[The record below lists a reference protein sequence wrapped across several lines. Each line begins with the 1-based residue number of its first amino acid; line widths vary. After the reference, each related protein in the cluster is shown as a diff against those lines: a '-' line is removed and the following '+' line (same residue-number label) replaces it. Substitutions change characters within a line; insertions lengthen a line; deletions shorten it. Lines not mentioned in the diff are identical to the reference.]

1 MKQEGQLQDKGYR
14 HFTLEQRE
22 QISIGLALGCSC
34 RAIARQLARAPS
46 SVWREVRRHSD
57 AQRPY
62 RAAWAQAQCRDR
74 RARRGRPR
82 KLDLQATA
90 GTHALSEYVREKLLA
105 GWSAAQIAARLKH
118 EHPEQ
123 PGWQVSAPTIYKAIY
138 VLPRNSLRRAL
149 LEQGLRLGPA
159 PVRPSAKAP
168 GAADKPRIAPAQ
180 HIAARPAEVAQRA
193 VPGHWEGD
201 LIMGAANHTQVGVLL
216 ERTSRRVVLA
226 RLPDKRAATVCTAF
240 AGALAQVPAQLRKT
254 LTYDQGTEMAAH
266 RQLSDMTG
274 VAVYFTDA
282 HSPWQKGAIE
292 NANGLLRQYLP
303 KGTAL
308 GHYSQAQLDAIA
320 QRLNNRPRICHN
332 GLTPDEVYAAMLA
345 NLSVAVDS

>member
-1 MKQEGQLQDKGYR
+1 MKRECQGNGYR
-14 HFTLEQRE
+14 HLMLEQRE
-22 QISIGLALGCSC
+22 QISIGLALGHSC

-62 RAAWAQAQCRDR
+62 RAAWAQAQCQDT
-74 RARRGRPR
+74 RARSGRPR

-90 GTHALSEYVREKLLA
+90 ATHALSAYVREKLLS

-118 EHPEQ
+118 EHPQ
-123 PGWQVSAPTIYKAIY
+123 DKAWQVSAPTIYNAIY
-138 VLPRNSLRRAL
+138 VLPRNALRRAL

-159 PVRPSAKAP
+159 PVRPSTKAP

-180 HIAARPAEVAQRA
+180 QIHARPQEAASRE

-201 LIMGAANHTQVGVLL
+201 LIMGAANRTQVGVLL
-216 ERTSRRVVLA
+216 ERVSRRVVLA
-226 RLPDKRAATVCTAF
+226 RLPDKRAASVCAAF
-240 AGALAQVPAQLRKT
+240 AAALRQVPTQLRKT
-254 LTYDQGTEMAAH
+254 LTYDQGSEMAAH

-274 VAVYFTDA
+274 VAVYFADA

-303 KGTAL
+303 KGTDL
-308 GHYSQAQLDAIA
+308 GHYTQDQLELIA
-320 QRLNNRPRICHN
+320 QRLNDRPRICHN
-332 GLTPDEVYAAMLA
+332 GLTPNEVYAAMLA
-345 NLSVAVDS
+345 KLSVAGDS